1 MLCPYVGV
9 HVQVSIG
16 KCLHQVKHYLIV
28 MVMIM
33 ASFAVGI
40 HYLYSGYIPSVDSP
54 TRMHSKI
61 VIKSPTYFKS
71 YVLWRFGCVFEQIML
86 QIQNYYALLVL
97 GLLRLFATR
106 RMGSVHSRE
115 CRQFDSRARWWW

>member
-1 MLCPYVGV
+1 M
-9 HVQVSIG
+9 HVLAVYALHARAQVSIG
-16 KCLHQVKHYLIV
+16 KCLRQVKHYLIV

-40 HYLYSGYIPSVDSP
+40 HYLYTGYIPSVDSP

-71 YVLWRFGCVFEQIML
+71 YVTC
-86 QIQNYYALLVL
+86 
-97 GLLRLFATR
+97 
-106 RMGSVHSRE
+106 
-115 CRQFDSRARWWW
+115 DSDACSNR